1 MNTTTAK
8 TTYDAVI
15 IGAGHN
21 GLVAAAYLA
30 RAGKKV
36 LVLERREIIG
46 GAAATE
52 EIFPGRSEA
61 AGRPEAAGWHA
72 NTGAVD
78 AGLFLP
84 EIVSDLRLENYGLQF
99 IESPALAFSP
109 CLGAPGL
116 TLWRDPLKAQAE
128 IAQFSKAD
136 AEKYPAFLGQ
146 VSQMA
151 GILRLIMTLTPP
163 SLPHYR
169 YGELPPWLKV
179 ALQVKRLG
187 KHEMM
192 AFMRILPM
200 PVKDYLDE
208 WFENRQLKAALGMA
222 AVTGS
227 LQGPHASGTAFMF
240 LYQAINAG
248 QAGWRASRFV
258 RGGVGQLSGA
268 LAKAA
273 QQYGAEICTG
283 LGADKIVLEDGRA
296 LAVLLEDGRQ
306 VKAGAI
312 VSSANPRH
320 TFFDLVGAPHLPV
333 RFVREVKNIKFRG
346 STARLNLA
354 LSALPRFDDQRPG
367 ASDTGRNAALGGHIL
382 ICPDLESLERAY
394 DDAKYGRISEQPCL
408 DLVIPTLLDDSLAPA
423 GGHLMSIDVRY
434 APYHL
439 RVGSW
444 EDERGALYERVIRI
458 LEVYAPG
465 IRDLV
470 LHHQVL
476 TPLDLERQYGLPEGS
491 IYHGQMGLDQLLFMR
506 PVAGYGQYST
516 PVEGLFLCGAGAHP
530 GGGLTGA
537 PGYNAAR
544 QILKQLK

>member
-1 MNTTTAK
+1 MNNLPAK
-8 TTYDAVI
+8 TAYDAVI

-21 GLVAAAYLA
+21 GLVTAAYLA

-36 LVLERREIIG
+36 LVLERRQNVG
-46 GAAATE
+46 GAAATQ
-52 EIFPGRSEA
+52 EIFPGRT
-61 AGRPEAAGWHA
+61 EAAGWQV

-84 EIVSDLRLENYGLQF
+84 EIVTDLQLEHYGLQF
-99 IESPALAFSP
+99 IESPALVFSP
-109 CLGAPGL
+109 CAEGAGL

-128 IAQFSKAD
+128 IARFSQSD
-136 AEKYPAFLGQ
+136 AGKYPAFLRQ

-151 GILRLIMTLTPP
+151 AILRSIMTLTPP
-163 SLPHYR
+163 AIPDYR
-169 YGELPPWLKV
+169 YAELLPWLRV
-179 ALQVKRLG
+179 ALQAKRLG
-187 KHEMM
+187 DNELM
-192 AFMRILPM
+192 AFLRILPM
-200 PVKDYLDE
+200 PVEDYLDE
-208 WFENRQLKAALGMA
+208 WFESPQLKAVLGMG

-227 LQGPHASGTAFMF
+227 MQGPRASGTAFMF
-240 LYQAINAG
+240 LYQAVNAG

-258 RGGVGQLSGA
+258 RGGVGQLSHA
-268 LAKAA
+268 LAAAA

-283 LGADKIVLEDGRA
+283 LGADKILLEDGRA
-296 LAVLLEDGRQ
+296 VAVLLEDGQQ
-306 VKAGAI
+306 VKAGII

-320 TFFDLVGAPHLPV
+320 TFFELVGAPHLPV

-354 LSALPRFDDQRPG
+354 LSALPRFEGKGPG
-367 ASDTGRNAALGGHIL
+367 AAATGKNAALGGHIL
-382 ICPDLESLERAY
+382 ICPDLEALERAY

-423 GGHLMSIDVRY
+423 GGHLMSIDIRY

-439 RVGSW
+439 QAGSW
-444 EDERGALYERVIRI
+444 EEQGEILYERVIRV
-458 LEVYAPG
+458 LEAYAPG
-465 IRDLV
+465 IGELV
-470 LHHQVL
+470 LQRQVL
-476 TPLDLERQYGLPEGS
+476 TPLNLERQYGLPEGS

-516 PVEGLFLCGAGAHP
+516 PVENLFLCGAGTHP

-544 QILKQLK
+544 QILKQSK

>member
-1 MNTTTAK
+1 MNVSTAK
-8 TTYDAVI
+8 TAYDAVI

-30 RAGKKV
+30 RAGLKV
-36 LVLERREIIG
+36 LVLERREVVG
-46 GAAATE
+46 GAAATQ
-52 EIFPGRSEA
+52 EIFP
-61 AGRPEAAGWHA
+61 GRPEAAGWHA
-72 NTGAVD
+72 NTGAMD

-84 EIVSDLRLENYGLQF
+84 EIVADFRLENYGLQF
-99 IESPALAFSP
+99 IESPALVFSA
-109 CLGAPGL
+109 CAGGPGL
-116 TLWRDPLKAQAE
+116 TLWRDPHQAQAE
-128 IAQFSKAD
+128 IARFSKAD
-136 AEKYPAFLGQ
+136 AEKYPAFLQQ

-151 GILRLIMTLTPP
+151 DILRMIMTLTPP
-163 SLPHYR
+163 AIPHYR
-169 YGELPPWLKV
+169 YAELLPWLKV

-187 KHEMM
+187 KREMM
-192 AFMRILPM
+192 AFLRILPM

-208 WFENRQLKAALGMA
+208 WFENSQLKAALGMS

-227 LQGPHASGTAFMF
+227 LQGPQASGTAFMF
-240 LYQAINAG
+240 LYQAVNAG

-258 RGGVGQLSGA
+258 RGGVGQLSHA
-268 LAKAA
+268 LAAAA

-283 LGADKIVLEDGRA
+283 LGVDKILLEDGRA
-296 LAVLLEDGRQ
+296 VAVLLEDGQQ
-306 VKAGAI
+306 VKAGVIA
-312 VSSANPRH
+312 SSADPRH
-320 TFFDLVGAPHLPV
+320 TFFNLVGAPHLPV

-354 LSALPRFDDQRPG
+354 LSALPRFDDAALG
-367 ASDTGRNAALGGHIL
+367 ATDSDENASLGGHIL
-382 ICPDLESLERAY
+382 ICPDLQALERAY

-423 GGHLMSIDVRY
+423 GQHIMSIDVRY

-439 RVGSW
+439 RSGSW
-444 EDERGALYERVIRI
+444 EDQGEVLYERVIRV
-458 LEVYAPG
+458 LEAYAPG
-465 IRDLV
+465 IRELV
-470 LHHQVL
+470 LQRQVL

-516 PVEGLFLCGAGAHP
+516 PLENLFLCGAGAHP

-544 QILKQLK
+544 QILKHLK

>member
-8 TTYDAVI
+8 TTYDVVI

-21 GLVAAAYLA
+21 GLAAAAYLG
-30 RAGKKV
+30 RAGLKV
-36 LVLERREIIG
+36 LVLERRENLG
-46 GAAATE
+46 GAAATQ
-52 EIFPGRSEA
+52 EIFPGRS
-61 AGRPEAAGWHA
+61 EAAGWHA

-84 EIVSDLRLENYGLQF
+84 EIVTDLRLENYGLQF
-99 IESPALAFSP
+99 IESPALAFSACP
-109 CLGAPGL
+109 GAPGL
-116 TLWRDPLKAQAE
+116 TLWRDPHQAQAE

-136 AEKYPAFLGQ
+136 AEKYPAFLRQ

-151 GILRLIMTLTPP
+151 GILRQIMTLTPP
-163 SLPHYR
+163 TIPHYHFT
-169 YGELPPWLKV
+169 ELLPWLKV

-187 KHEMM
+187 NREMM

-208 WFENRQLKAALGMA
+208 WFENRQLKAALGLS
-222 AVTGS
+222 AVAGS
-227 LQGPHASGTAFMF
+227 LQGPQASGTTFMF
-240 LYQAINAG
+240 LYQAVNAG

-258 RGGVGQLSGA
+258 RGGVGQLSHA
-268 LAKAA
+268 LAAAA

-283 LGADKIVLEDGRA
+283 LGADKILLEDGRA
-296 LAVLLEDGRQ
+296 VAVLLEDGQQ

-312 VSSANPRH
+312 VSNANPRH
-320 TFFDLVGAPHLPV
+320 TFFDLVGAPHLPL

-354 LSALPRFDDQRPG
+354 LSALPRFEDKGPG
-367 ASDTGRNAALGGHIL
+367 AMAADKNAALGGHIL
-382 ICPDLESLERAY
+382 ICPDLEVLERAY

-439 RVGSW
+439 QSGSW
-444 EDERGALYERVIRI
+444 EDQREVLYERVIRV
-458 LEVYAPG
+458 LDAYAPG
-465 IRDLV
+465 IRELV
-470 LHHQVL
+470 LQRQVL

-516 PVEGLFLCGAGAHP
+516 PVENLFLCGAGTHP
-530 GGGLTGA
+530 GGGLSGA